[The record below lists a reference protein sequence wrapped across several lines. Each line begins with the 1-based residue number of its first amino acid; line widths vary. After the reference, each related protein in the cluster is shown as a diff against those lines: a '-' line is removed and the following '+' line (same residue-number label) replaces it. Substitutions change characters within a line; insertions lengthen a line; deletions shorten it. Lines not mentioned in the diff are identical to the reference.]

1 MENYCIHKPTIVSK
15 VVNSAASSYIR
26 SVNAAIE
33 RFKPLCKMQRNTK
46 EKQKHKDMI
55 LNIKLVG
62 ALFAL
67 LFIAS
72 IVTFAIGDYLISI
85 LCIIGLG
92 LLSSHMKKYEKF
104 YDSELND
111 IIDDDKFE

>member
-15 VVNSAASSYIR
+15 VGNNAASSYIR
-26 SVNAAIE
+26 NGNAAVE
-33 RFKPLCKMQRNTK
+33 RFKPLCEMQRNITIN
-46 EKQKHKDMI
+46 QKHKDMI

-67 LFIAS
+67 LFIAA
-72 IVTFAIGDYLISI
+72 IVTFAIGDYLISF
-85 LCIIGLG
+85 LCVIGLG

-111 IIDDDKFE
+111 IVDDDKFV